1 MKTLAHSRVCMKQVS
16 GETSLVTCSMEWK
29 EESFH
34 KEANWEVTQSS
45 NLVGMAA

>member
-1 MKTLAHSRVCMKQVS
+1 MKQVG
-16 GETSLVTCSMEWK
+16 GETSLVTCRMEWK